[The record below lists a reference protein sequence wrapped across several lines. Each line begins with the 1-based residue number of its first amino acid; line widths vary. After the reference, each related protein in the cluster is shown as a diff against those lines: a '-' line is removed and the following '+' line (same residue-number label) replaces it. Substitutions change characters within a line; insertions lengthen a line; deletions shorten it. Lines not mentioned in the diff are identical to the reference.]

1 MNINAASHVQE
12 LIFLK
17 SLRVIAIMRLF
28 AFSEDKLYLN
38 AVIKWITE
46 CLDVI
51 YIFIC
56 DVRQRTASH
65 AKPIM

>member
-1 MNINAASHVQE
+1 
-12 LIFLK
+12 
-17 SLRVIAIMRLF
+17 MRLF